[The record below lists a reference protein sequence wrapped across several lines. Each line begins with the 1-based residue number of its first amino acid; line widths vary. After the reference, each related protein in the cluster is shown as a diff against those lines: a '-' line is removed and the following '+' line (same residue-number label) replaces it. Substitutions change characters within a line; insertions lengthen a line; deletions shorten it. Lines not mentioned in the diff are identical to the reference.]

1 LIFLNFELSL
11 KKLPTV
17 ALDTMLVE
25 CKALI
30 ALATVA
36 TDRVLASTIQTHA
49 RELDAL
55 VDVLTLS
62 EAVSTWA

>member
-1 LIFLNFELSL
+1 
-11 KKLPTV
+11 
-17 ALDTMLVE
+17 MLVE
-25 CKALI
+25 CEALI

-36 TDRVLASTIQTHA
+36 TNCVLASTIQTHA
-49 RELDAL
+49 REFDAL

>member
-1 LIFLNFELSL
+1 MLI
-11 KKLPTV
+11 
-17 ALDTMLVE
+17 E
-25 CKALI
+25 CEALI
-30 ALATVA
+30 AFATVA

-55 VDVLTLS
+55 IDVLTLS